1 MLPYSKRHKQKALA
15 PVLQPHSPVNVKPSF
30 LSRIGRVLARH
41 LSQASQQDV
50 RGATN
55 PPETFRS
62 ALKKGDVILVEGAS
76 RFSIAIK
83 YLTQSTWSHAALYI
97 GDTVDSF
104 DKGEDARVIVEAD
117 VQEGIR
123 LMPLSIF
130 YERHTRI
137 CRPVGLS
144 KKGIDQLVNYAIER
158 EGDRYD
164 LKNILDLARYL
175 MQRPLVPNSWRRR
188 LLSIGSGDPT
198 RAICS
203 SLVAQAF
210 HSVAYPIL
218 PEFSPDKTNNS
229 KRNRIQKEY
238 AHIRHHSLFAP
249 GDFDLSPY
257 FDIIK
262 PTIEKGFKPD
272 QFKWKDPKA
281 VIADAKE

>member
-1 MLPYSKRHKQKALA
+1 MNS
-15 PVLQPHSPVNVKPSF
+15 SF
-30 LSRIGRVLARH
+30 LRGIGARLARH
-41 LSQASQQDV
+41 LSKPTRQTV
-50 RGATN
+50 RGPTN
-55 PPETFRS
+55 PPEKFRA

-104 DKGEDARVIVEAD
+104 DSGEEARVIVEAD
-117 VQEGIR
+117 IKDGIR

-144 KKGIDQLVNYAIER
+144 QAEIDQLVDYAVSR
-158 EGDRYD
+158 EGDQYD
-164 LKNILDLARYL
+164 LKNIFDLARYL
-175 MQRPLVPNSWRRR
+175 IQRPPVPDHWRRR
-188 LLSIGSGDPT
+188 LLAIGSGDPT

-210 HSVAYPIL
+210 HSVGYPIL
-218 PEFSPDKTNNS
+218 PFFSEEES
-229 KRNRIQKEY
+229 KDPWLQGAIEEY

-262 PTIEKGFKPD
+262 PTVEYGFDPK
-272 QFKWKDPKA
+272 QFNWKDPDA
-281 VIADAKE
+281 VFADAAR

>member
-1 MLPYSKRHKQKALA
+1 MKS
-15 PVLQPHSPVNVKPSF
+15 SI

-41 LSQASQQDV
+41 LSQPSQRDV
-50 RGATN
+50 RRATN
-55 PPETFRS
+55 APEIFKS

-76 RFSIAIK
+76 RFSVAIK

-117 VQEGIR
+117 IQEGIR
-123 LMPLSIF
+123 LVPLSIY
-130 YERHTRI
+130 YERHKRI

-144 KKGIDQLVNYAIER
+144 KQGIDKLVEYALSR

-164 LKNILDLARYL
+164 LKNVFDLARYL
-175 MQRPLVPNSWRRR
+175 IQRPPVPSHWRRR

-203 SLVAQAF
+203 SLIAQAF
-210 HSVAYPIL
+210 HSVSYPIL
-218 PEFSPDKTNNS
+218 PEFTTQEANEPNQPG
-229 KRNRIQKEY
+229 IQKEY
-238 AHIRHHSLFAP
+238 AKIRHHSLFAP

-257 FDIIK
+257 FAIVK

-272 QFKWKDPKA
+272 QFNWEDPEA
-281 VIADAKE
+281 VIADAQE

>member
-1 MLPYSKRHKQKALA
+1 MNS
-15 PVLQPHSPVNVKPSF
+15 SF
-30 LSRIGRVLARH
+30 LRGIGARLARH
-41 LSQASQQDV
+41 LSKPSRHPV
-50 RGATN
+50 RGPTN
-55 PPETFRS
+55 PPEKFRA
-62 ALKKGDVILVEGAS
+62 ALKKGDVILVEGGS

-104 DKGEDARVIVEAD
+104 EKGEEARLVVEAD
-117 VQEGIR
+117 IRDGIR

-144 KKGIDQLVNYAIER
+144 QTEIDKLVDYAVSR
-158 EGDRYD
+158 EGDQYD
-164 LKNILDLARYL
+164 LKNIFDLARYL
-175 MQRPLVPNSWRRR
+175 IQRPPVPDHWRRR
-188 LLSIGSGDPT
+188 LLAIGSGDPT

-203 SLVAQAF
+203 SLIAQAF
-210 HSVAYPIL
+210 HSVGYPIL
-218 PEFSPDKTNNS
+218 PFFSEEES
-229 KRNRIQKEY
+229 KDPWLSGAIEEY

-262 PTIEKGFKPD
+262 PTVEYGFDPK
-272 QFKWKDPKA
+272 QFNWKDPDA
-281 VIADAKE
+281 VVADAAS

>member
-1 MLPYSKRHKQKALA
+1 MKS
-15 PVLQPHSPVNVKPSF
+15 SF
-30 LSRIGRVLARH
+30 LSSIGRVLARH
-41 LSQASQQDV
+41 LSQASNHNI
-50 RGATN
+50 RKATN
-55 PPETFRS
+55 SPEVFSS

-76 RFSIAIK
+76 RFSVAIK

-137 CRPVGLS
+137 CRPVGLPP
-144 KKGIDQLVNYAIER
+144 KGIDQLLNYAISR

-164 LKNILDLARYL
+164 LKNIFDLARYL
-175 MQRPLVPNSWRRR
+175 VQRPLVPNSWRRR

-203 SLVAQAF
+203 SLIAQAF

-218 PEFSPDKTNNS
+218 PEFSPDKSNDL
-229 KRNRIQKEY
+229 KRSRIQKEH
-238 AHIRHHSLFAP
+238 ANIRHHSLFAP

-262 PTIEKGFKPD
+262 PTIERGFRPD
-272 QFKWKDPKA
+272 QFEWKDPDA
-281 VIADAKE
+281 VIADANE

>member
-1 MLPYSKRHKQKALA
+1 
-15 PVLQPHSPVNVKPSF
+15 VKTSF
-30 LSRIGRVLARH
+30 LSGIGRVLARH
-41 LSQASQQDV
+41 LSQASQQSV

-55 PPETFRS
+55 TPEVFRS

-76 RFSIAIK
+76 RFSVAIK
-83 YLTQSTWSHAALYI
+83 YLTQSTWSHSALYI

-144 KKGIDQLVNYAIER
+144 KKSIDELVNYAIAR

-164 LKNILDLARYL
+164 LKNIFDLARYL
-175 MQRPLVPNSWRRR
+175 IQRPLVPSNWRRR
-188 LLSIGSGDPT
+188 LLSIGSGEPT

-218 PEFSPDKTNNS
+218 PEFSPDETNPSTQNS
-229 KRNRIQKEY
+229 IQKEY

-262 PTIEKGFKPD
+262 PTIERGFKPD
-272 QFKWKDPKA
+272 KFEWKDPDA
-281 VIADAKE
+281 VKADAEE